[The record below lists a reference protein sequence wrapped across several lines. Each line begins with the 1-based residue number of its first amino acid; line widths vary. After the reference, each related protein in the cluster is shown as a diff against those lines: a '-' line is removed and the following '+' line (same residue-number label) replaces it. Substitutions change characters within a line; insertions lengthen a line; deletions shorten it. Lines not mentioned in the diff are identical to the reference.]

1 MNSIWACLVIWK
13 GNCIGTHISSKP
25 RNLYSVF
32 GVQIICHSFKMI
44 NLLFPLSL
52 YPYHGARKDMLKPN
66 NFLKFNI
73 LGWHWNNLTLIRWNI
88 SRRAVHM
95 YIFKFL
101 ILFLLLSPLPEFS
114 NLLLFPPL
122 FIDSVFINKQR
133 GERVSTLFPG
143 QSQNGERDEFPQE
156 DVARVFVIFY
166 NKFSGWKRWRD

>member
-1 MNSIWACLVIWK
+1 
-13 GNCIGTHISSKP
+13 
-25 RNLYSVF
+25 
-32 GVQIICHSFKMI
+32 
-44 NLLFPLSL
+44 
-52 YPYHGARKDMLKPN
+52 
-66 NFLKFNI
+66 
-73 LGWHWNNLTLIRWNI
+73 
-88 SRRAVHM
+88 M

-166 NKFSGWKRWRD
+166 NKFSG